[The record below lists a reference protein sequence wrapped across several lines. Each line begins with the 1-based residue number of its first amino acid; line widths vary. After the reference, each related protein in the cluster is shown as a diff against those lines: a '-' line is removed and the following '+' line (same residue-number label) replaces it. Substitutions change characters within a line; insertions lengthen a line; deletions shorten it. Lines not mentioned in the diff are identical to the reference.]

1 MKKPLVLGILFILPL
16 VIYLFFASGVNR
28 FGRLPILTDSFTTEI
43 VLSSYEEEANDLF
56 QNKITVLSF
65 LGEEVELMKGYL
77 FNFNQ
82 KIYKRFYEFKDFQTL
97 LVAYPNQEEAMDQL
111 LLELGQITDV
121 SRYKVLYL
129 DELDSANLFKSLRS
143 DGNLSSGSSPLVYI
157 VDKNGSLRGRTD
169 DKDEGVLYGYDIRSV
184 AVLNNKME
192 DDVKVLL
199 AEYRLALKK
208 NYADRK

>member
-28 FGRLPILTDSFTTEI
+28 FGRLPILTDSFTKEI
-43 VLSSYEEEANDLF
+43 VLSSSKEEANDLF

-97 LVAYPNQEEAMDQL
+97 LVAYPNQKEAIDQL
-111 LLELGQITDV
+111 LIELGQITDV

-129 DELDSANLFKSLRS
+129 DELDSSNLFKALRS

-157 VDKNGSLRGRTD
+157 VDKNGSLRGRID
-169 DKDEGVLYGYDIRSV
+169 DEDEGVLYGYDIRSV

>member
-43 VLSSYEEEANDLF
+43 VLSSSEEEANDLF

-97 LVAYPNQEEAMDQL
+97 LVAYPNQKEAIDQL
-111 LLELGQITDV
+111 LIELGQITDV

-129 DELDSANLFKSLRS
+129 DELDSSNLFKALRS

-157 VDKNGSLRGRTD
+157 VDKNGSLRGRID
-169 DKDEGVLYGYDIRSV
+169 DEDEGVLYGYDIRSV

>member
-43 VLSSYEEEANDLF
+43 VLSSSEKEANDLF

-82 KIYKRFYEFKDFQTL
+82 KIYKRFFEFKDFQTL

>member
-1 MKKPLVLGILFILPL
+1 MKKTLVLGILFILPL

-28 FGRLPILTDSFTTEI
+28 FGRLPVLTDSFASETVFT
-43 VLSSYEEEANDLF
+43 SSEEEAKNLF
-56 QNKITVLSF
+56 LNKITVLSF

-82 KIYKRFYEFKDFQTL
+82 KIYKRFYEFNDFQAL
-97 LVAYPNQEEAMDQL
+97 LVAYPNQKAAIEQL
-111 LLELGQITDV
+111 LLELGQITDTN
-121 SRYKVLYL
+121 RYKVLYL
-129 DELDSANLFKSLRS
+129 DEFDSMKLFDALKSK
-143 DGNLSSGSSPLVYI
+143 GKLSSGSSPLVYI
-157 VDKNGSLRGRTD
+157 IDKNGSLRGRTD
-169 DKDEGVLYGYDIRSV
+169 DEDEGVLQGYDIRSV

>member
-43 VLSSYEEEANDLF
+43 VLSSSEEEANDLF

-82 KIYKRFYEFKDFQTL
+82 KIYKRFFEFKDFQTL
-97 LVAYPNQEEAMDQL
+97 LVAYPNQKEAIDQL
-111 LLELGQITDV
+111 LIELGQITDV

-129 DELDSANLFKSLRS
+129 DELDSANLFKALRS

>member
-28 FGRLPILTDSFTTEI
+28 FGRLPILTDSFTKEI
-43 VLSSYEEEANDLF
+43 VLSSSKEEANDLF

-129 DELDSANLFKSLRS
+129 DELDSSNLFKALRS

>member
-28 FGRLPILTDSFTTEI
+28 FGRLPVLTDSFASET
-43 VLSSYEEEANDLF
+43 VLLSSEKEAMDLF

-82 KIYKRFYEFKDFQTL
+82 KIYKRFYEFNDFQTL
-97 LVAYPNQEEAMDQL
+97 LVAYPSQKVAVDQL
-111 LLELGQITDV
+111 LLELGQITDT

-129 DELDSANLFKSLRS
+129 DESDSIRLFDALKSQ
-143 DGNLSSGSSPLVYI
+143 GELSSGSSPLVYI
-157 VDKNGSLRGRTD
+157 IDKNGSLRGRTD
-169 DKDEGVLYGYDIRSV
+169 DEDEGVLYGYDMRSV

>member
-43 VLSSYEEEANDLF
+43 VLSSSEKEANDLF

-82 KIYKRFYEFKDFQTL
+82 KIYKRFFEFKDFQTL
-97 LVAYPNQEEAMDQL
+97 LVAYPNQKEAIDQL
-111 LLELGQITDV
+111 LIELGQITDV

-129 DELDSANLFKSLRS
+129 NELDSANLFKALSS

-157 VDKNGSLRGRTD
+157 VDKNGSLRGRID
-169 DKDEGVLYGYDIRSV
+169 DEDEGVLYGYDIRSV

>member
-43 VLSSYEEEANDLF
+43 VLSSSEKEANDLF

-97 LVAYPNQEEAMDQL
+97 LVAYSNQEEAMDQL

>member
-1 MKKPLVLGILFILPL
+1 MYLLWIEKFVLLSLKKRCIFLFALIQC
-16 VIYLFFASGVNR
+16 
-28 FGRLPILTDSFTTEI
+28 
-43 VLSSYEEEANDLF
+43 LSN
-56 QNKITVLSF
+56 
-65 LGEEVELMKGYL
+65 
-77 FNFNQ
+77 
-82 KIYKRFYEFKDFQTL
+82 
-97 LVAYPNQEEAMDQL
+97 
-111 LLELGQITDV
+111 QITDT

-129 DELDSANLFKSLRS
+129 DESDSVKLFDALKSKGEL
-143 DGNLSSGSSPLVYI
+143 NSGSSPLVYI
-157 VDKNGSLRGRTD
+157 IDKNGSLRGRTD

>member
-28 FGRLPILTDSFTTEI
+28 FGRLPILTDSFTKEI
-43 VLSSYEEEANDLF
+43 VLSSSKEEANDLF

-97 LVAYPNQEEAMDQL
+97 LVAYPNQKEAIDQL
-111 LLELGQITDV
+111 LIELGQITDV

-129 DELDSANLFKSLRS
+129 DELDSSNLFKALRS

>member
-43 VLSSYEEEANDLF
+43 VLSSSEKEANDLF

-129 DELDSANLFKSLRS
+129 DELDSSNLFKALRS

>member
-43 VLSSYEEEANDLF
+43 VLSSSEKEANDLF

-82 KIYKRFYEFKDFQTL
+82 KIYKRFFEFKDFQTL
-97 LVAYPNQEEAMDQL
+97 LVAYPNQKEAIDQL
-111 LLELGQITDV
+111 LIELGQITDV

-129 DELDSANLFKSLRS
+129 DELDSANLFKALRS
-143 DGNLSSGSSPLVYI
+143 DGNLGSGSSPLVYI
-157 VDKNGSLRGRTD
+157 VDKNGSLRGRID
-169 DKDEGVLYGYDIRSV
+169 DEDEGVLYGYDIRSV

>member
-43 VLSSYEEEANDLF
+43 VLSSSEEEANDLF

-97 LVAYPNQEEAMDQL
+97 LVAYPNQKEAIDQL
-111 LLELGQITDV
+111 LIELGQITDV

-129 DELDSANLFKSLRS
+129 DELDSSNLFKALRS

>member
-43 VLSSYEEEANDLF
+43 VLSSSEKEANDLF

>member
-1 MKKPLVLGILFILPL
+1 M
-16 VIYLFFASGVNR
+16 
-28 FGRLPILTDSFTTEI
+28 
-43 VLSSYEEEANDLF
+43 DLF

-82 KIYKRFYEFKDFQTL
+82 KIYKRFYEFNDFQTL
-97 LVAYPNQEEAMDQL
+97 LVAYPNQKVAVEQL
-111 LLELGQITDV
+111 LLELGQITDT

-129 DELDSANLFKSLRS
+129 DESDSVKLFDALRS
-143 DGNLSSGSSPLVYI
+143 KGELNSGSSPLVYI
-157 VDKNGSLRGRTD
+157 IDKKGSLRGRTD
-169 DKDEGVLYGYDIRSV
+169 DEDEGILYGYDIRSV

>member
-43 VLSSYEEEANDLF
+43 VLSSSEKEANDLF

-97 LVAYPNQEEAMDQL
+97 LVAYPNQKEAIDQL
-111 LLELGQITDV
+111 LIELGQITDV

-129 DELDSANLFKSLRS
+129 DELDSSNLFKALRS

-157 VDKNGSLRGRTD
+157 VDKNGSLRGRID
-169 DKDEGVLYGYDIRSV
+169 DEDEGVLYGYDIRSV